1 MIQFKNILLEGLV
14 LYKIEALIKSSTNE
28 NQVFVYNEIRGLK
41 NIVVVT
47 VDQSDFLKSKST
59 DNHQFALLKIKYL
72 ATEDPKT
79 AINGIKLDALTTSKI
94 PGLIQFIPRYNT
106 IEKVGEY

>member
-59 DNHQFALLKIKYL
+59 DNYQFALLKIKYL

>member
-1 MIQFKNILLEGLV
+1 MIKFKDILLEALT
-14 LYKIEALIKSSTNE
+14 LYKIEALIKSSTTQ

-41 NIVVVT
+41 DIVVVT

-59 DNHQFALLKIKYL
+59 DNFQFALLKIKYL

-79 AINGIKLDALTTSKI
+79 AINNIKLDALTTSKI

-106 IEKVGEY
+106 IEKVGQY